1 MILIEIHPVCQ
12 SKYDRLRADWF
23 FAYRIF
29 IERLTCGRMELFEC
43 FVRPEFR

>member
-1 MILIEIHPVCQ
+1 MILIEIHPLCQ
-12 SKYDRLRADWF
+12 SKYDRF